1 MQNTREVLIS
11 ISSLE
16 EPKHSKK
23 ILCLVH
29 FSMFKGARAQ
39 KFWVESTCT
48 LKYDLGKSLTK
59 EM

>member
-11 ISSLE
+11 ISILE
-16 EPKHSKK
+16 EPKNSKNM
-23 ILCLVH
+23 LCLVY

-39 KFWVESTCT
+39 KFRIKSTCT
-48 LKYDLGKSLTK
+48 LKYDLGKSLAK